1 MILVI
6 NEWISEDL
14 NGENSPDKFKE
25 AAEFVVRLN
34 RSQYKVVMP
43 VERRWREKANRAR
56 VSANPMHREAGR
68 LFVDLFW
75 DLARGIILNPDD
87 IPTTPHGAYDWAP
100 PEDVYLIEAYVAS
113 VANLLVTTDGTLFQA
128 IVEHGQFTCRM
139 RDEFLPSYGQHG

>member
-6 NEWISEDL
+6 NEWIFEDL

-68 LFVDLFW
+68 LFVDLF
-75 DLARGIILNPDD
+75 GIWLEVSSST
-87 IPTTPHGAYDWAP
+87 PTTFQQLPMARTIGPHP
-100 PEDVYLIEAYVAS
+100 KTSIS
-113 VANLLVTTDGTLFQA
+113 
-128 IVEHGQFTCRM
+128 
-139 RDEFLPSYGQHG
+139 